1 MKRLF
6 NRFGW
11 LRWSALVTAI
21 LISQSAHATSL
32 AREYD
37 QFRSVCS
44 LVEFEASPKLE
55 GIFDRIL
62 VNKYVSEKVAAR
74 LQERGLDYP
83 VEFGRQCFR
92 RTITEPRQ
100 LTLWFVVSLADGP
113 SNTPTIVSALILH
126 SFYQDMHKSPHEFP
140 TKISFCPPGGDISI
154 CVANY
159 VVAYFDSTVLIS
171 VDRIQEMR
179 KEGRR

>member
-1 MKRLF
+1 MTEI
-6 NRFGW
+6 GW
-11 LRWSALVTAI
+11 LRWFALGTAI
-21 LISQSAHATSL
+21 LVSQSAHAHSI
-32 AREYD
+32 AHEYD
-37 QFRSVCS
+37 LFRSICS

-55 GIFDRIL
+55 GTFDRIL

-74 LQERGLDYP
+74 LQDRGLDYP

-100 LTLWFVVSLADGP
+100 LTLWFVASLAEGP
-113 SNTPTIVSALILH
+113 SDSPTVASALIVH

-140 TKISFCPPGGDISI
+140 TKIVFCPSGADISI
-154 CVANY
+154 CVANH
-159 VVAYFDSTVLIS
+159 VVAYFDSTVLMI
-171 VDRIQEMR
+171 VDRIQELR